1 MSDHE
6 SFTHAILAQPDD
18 EHLRLVYADWL
29 EERADP
35 RGEFI
40 RVQTLLADAAL
51 EKTQRSELLK
61 REHELWALHHK
72 DWLGP
77 LEPLVIR
84 SKFRRGF
91 VEDVEMN
98 ARQFIDHAEAMYAV
112 APIRAVT
119 LWDAEHHMADLAAS
133 SSLAR
138 LRHLGF
144 APEDH
149 RFVPESNSF
158 STPAV
163 HMLVSS
169 PHLAHLR
176 SLRFHGNDLT
186 ISEVREIAAAPTL
199 ANLEKLNLD
208 GNDRTGDLSLAALMA
223 SPHLRHLKRLSL
235 ATCGLTASGV
245 AVLAR
250 SPFLAQL
257 TALRLNHNRI
267 GNEGLRALAASRHVK
282 HLRALRLKDTG
293 INALGVVALT
303 RAASLANLEILDL
316 SDNPVSDRAGEL
328 AQAVHFDQLRELNLR
343 GTHLTRTGVA
353 RLQQRFGDRVQF

>member
-176 SLRFHGNDLT
+176 SLRFHGND
-186 ISEVREIAAAPTL
+186 
-199 ANLEKLNLD
+199 
-208 GNDRTGDLSLAALMA
+208 RTGDLSLAALMA